1 MEFMVTI
8 PSSVVVKIKQ
18 LQVKWILDI
27 STINLR
33 AAKMIQILWNKGNNS
48 ITMCSASILSTQLVH
63 SHLSKF
69 HLVLQLRIPIVLD
82 LTLWIL
88 RHSIKLLLLGKNH
101 RLISL
106 MLHHNSSC
114 RSHSSNSSNSS
125 KILLLLNL
133 HNILTKHI

>member
-8 PSSVVVKIKQ
+8 HSSVVVKIKQ
-18 LQVKWILDI
+18 SQVKWILDI

-33 AAKMIQILWNKGNNS
+33 AVKMIQILWNKGNNS
-48 ITMCSASILSTQLVH
+48 ITMYSASILFTQLVH

-101 RLISL
+101 LLISL
-106 MLHHNSSC
+106 ILHHNSSC
-114 RSHSSNSSNSS
+114 RSHSSSSNSS
-125 KILLLLNL
+125 KILFLLNL